1 MAGVLGRSGQG
12 PAEGCGYNDG
22 VRVAARDVGD
32 RIGSDYLGGMMLYKS
47 LTQTE
52 RIAWDLAEPMR
63 WPTHHSVMGG
73 AQVFCPFCRA
83 AVISQELHKLDLA
96 EAHKATCPYR
106 RAVEWKAEKVA
117 RWEAER

>member
-32 RIGSDYLGGMMLYKS
+32 RIGSDYLGGMMLYES
-47 LTQTE
+47 LTELE
-52 RIAWDLAEPMR
+52 RIAWDLAGSKPQALR
-63 WPTHHSVMGG
+63 DLDDV
-73 AQVFCPFCRA
+73 C
-83 AVISQELHKLDLA
+83 AVCQEDRIYDWDDP
-96 EAHKATCPYR
+96 AHLVRHNTTCPYR
-106 RAVEWKAEKVA
+106 RAVEWKAELIA